1 MASFFKE
8 AQLKLRRKETRVGLV
23 GADGVNIQD
32 ARERAAKTP
41 KEKGREVQRRMAEYK
56 SGIVKKDKV
65 IDKVKRYK
73 NPGNR

>member
-8 AQLKLRRKETRVGLV
+8 AQLKQRRTRTRVDLV
-23 GADGVNIQD
+23 GTEGVNIQD

-41 KEKGREVQRRMAEYK
+41 KEKGREVQQRMKEYK
-56 SGIVKKDKV
+56 SGKV

-73 NPGNR
+73 HPDNK